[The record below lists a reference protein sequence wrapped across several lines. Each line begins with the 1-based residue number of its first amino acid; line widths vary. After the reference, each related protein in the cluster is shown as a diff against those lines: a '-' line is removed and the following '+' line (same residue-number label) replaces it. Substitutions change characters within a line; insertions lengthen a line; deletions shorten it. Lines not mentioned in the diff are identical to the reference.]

1 MGRDEAERA
10 DDAPE
15 RLGEFERAFDGR
27 GGYRRAVG
35 WLLLLGAVAVMLL
48 AAAIVFTAAGV
59 WWLGV
64 PAALLAAACAFVAAP
79 VVRGAALRHGNRVV
93 SLFTGGLAV
102 GGGPDGDLSYT
113 WDELVSVTLSGVRE
127 GRRTRWGLTLLAED
141 GRVLRFGEELPD
153 LADLGEAVAAE
164 VTSRQVPRHLAAV
177 KAGDEVRLDPFTV
190 DLEGVGKEGERV
202 PWHAVR
208 DVVIE
213 NGVVAVRTRGERT
226 ALAAIAGH
234 MPDALVFTALC
245 SQVKALNEGHR

>member
-1 MGRDEAERA
+1 MGRDDDERA
-10 DDAPE
+10 DAEE

-35 WLLLLGAVAVMLL
+35 WLVLLGAAVVMLL
-48 AAAIVFTAAGV
+48 AAAIVFTAAGL
-59 WWLGV
+59 WRLGA

-79 VVRGAALRHGNRVV
+79 VARGAALRHGNRVV
-93 SLFTGGLAV
+93 SLFGGGLAV
-102 GGGPDGDLSYT
+102 GGGPEGEASYT
-113 WDELVSVTLSGVRE
+113 WDDLVSVTLSGVRQ
-127 GRRTRWGLTLLAED
+127 GRRTRWRLTLLAED

-153 LADLGEAVAAE
+153 VSALGEAVAAE
-164 VTSRQVPRHLAAV
+164 VASRQVPRHLAAV
-177 KAGDEVRLDPFTV
+177 KAGDEVCLGPFTV
-190 DLEGVGKEGERV
+190 DLEGVGKEGERL